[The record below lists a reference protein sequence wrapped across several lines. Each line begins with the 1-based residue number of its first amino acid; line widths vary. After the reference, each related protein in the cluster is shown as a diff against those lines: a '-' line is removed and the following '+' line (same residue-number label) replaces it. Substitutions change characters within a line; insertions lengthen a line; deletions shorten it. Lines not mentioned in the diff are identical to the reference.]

1 MSELRLTLK
10 TITPLLMNGAD
21 GKPEL
26 RAASFRGVFRYW
38 LRALLGAI
46 YGEDIDKL
54 NEAESRY
61 FGSTKQGS
69 ALRIKL
75 DNIKGRSE
83 SYQKDDLP
91 QWLQY
96 LAGRDG
102 INAYPPDT
110 RFDLVLSTHPL
121 VKPQAIFD
129 EVLLAAILLNLSC
142 GGFGKRSRRGGGGLY
157 LESLVADTSLKASES
172 FQKFETVYNLRGN
185 NQPVE
190 WMLNHLTPFIQKAV
204 EGITQTK
211 QGFSAQHIPTY
222 PVWQSEHVC
231 VLAHQDGYSNM
242 ESAMQ
247 ATWQASSAYH
257 HQPYDIQMFEVNRR
271 ISQNKTVDRWWA
283 WGVAGLQYPPNQ
295 RPPRGEKWRPDNR
308 DPLYKMSGRRASAVH
323 MQVNWVNSRFYPVV
337 TIFRCL
343 PDYDDRHSGE
353 PSSWQ
358 LLNNFADRLTSNGF
372 RQVYGDRSSWS

>member
-1 MSELRLTLK
+1 
-10 TITPLLMNGAD
+10 
-21 GKPEL
+21 
-26 RAASFRGVFRYW
+26 
-38 LRALLGAI
+38 
-46 YGEDIDKL
+46 
-54 NEAESRY
+54 
-61 FGSTKQGS
+61 
-69 ALRIKL
+69 
-75 DNIKGRSE
+75 
-83 SYQKDDLP
+83 
-91 QWLQY
+91 
-96 LAGRDG
+96 
-102 INAYPPDT
+102 
-110 RFDLVLSTHPL
+110 VLSTHPL

-231 VLAHQDGYSNM
+231 VLAHQDGYTDM
-242 ESAMQ
+242 QSAMN
-247 ATWQASSAYH
+247 ATWQVSRTYH

-283 WGVAGLQYPPNQ
+283 WGVAGLQFPPNH
-295 RPPRGEKWRPDNR
+295 RPPKGEKWRPDNR

-323 MQVNWVNSRFYPVV
+323 ITVHAYQDEFYPVI